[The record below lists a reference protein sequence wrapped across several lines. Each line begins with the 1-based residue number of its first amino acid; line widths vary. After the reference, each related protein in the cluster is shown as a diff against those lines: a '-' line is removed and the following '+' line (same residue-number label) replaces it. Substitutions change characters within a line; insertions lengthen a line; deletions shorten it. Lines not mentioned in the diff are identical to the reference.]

1 MVAESWIVLVK
12 VIIIIVKVIII
23 IIERII
29 MMILVKVIVII
40 IISFMMTFEA
50 ISGGKVGKSKQKEQ
64 YSRSGGG

>member
-12 VIIIIVKVIII
+12 VIIII
-23 IIERII
+23 IERII
-29 MMILVKVIVII
+29 IMILVKVIVSI